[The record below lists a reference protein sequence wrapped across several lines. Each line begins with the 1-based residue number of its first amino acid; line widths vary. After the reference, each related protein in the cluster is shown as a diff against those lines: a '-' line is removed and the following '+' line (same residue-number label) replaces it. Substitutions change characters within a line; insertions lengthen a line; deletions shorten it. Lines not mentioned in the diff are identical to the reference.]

1 MGVFN
6 ADTGKGFSWI
16 QSCYMLWSRRE
27 RSRRRRRRREETERK
42 RTRRRREEVRNE
54 EEAEEEEQEEDKRIE
69 IICAVSIFV
78 ECGCSLVLLLLRNFF
93 VYLWRG
99 LQPLLAHFRHRL
111 LFSKMPP
118 PSCLLCGTALAEL
131 SSPSL
136 RSAWG
141 AERKLSGTHACRP
154 VYQKYGFSQGP
165 YYGLMRFYTY
175 SANLGIRALLGPY

>member
-16 QSCYMLWSRRE
+16 QSCYMLRSRRE
-27 RSRRRRRRREETERK
+27 RSRRRRREETERK
-42 RTRRRREEVRNE
+42 RTRRRREEVRNEE

-136 RSAWG
+136 RSAWVRRESCLG
-141 AERKLSGTHACRP
+141 RMLAALSIRNM
-154 VYQKYGFSQGP
+154 GFHK
-165 YYGLMRFYTY
+165 GLTM
-175 SANLGIRALLGPY
+175 A